1 MGSIRNVLYGYSVEK
16 GVIVLNREEAPI
28 VFEAFNRYC
37 DGEIL
42 RDIAD
47 SFTERKIAYY
57 RDKTAWTKNIIC
69 RMIENRNY
77 VGNDKYPPII
87 SDEIYTIANQKKQ
100 EKGSQK
106 TVLPP
111 ITEHI
116 KSIML
121 CECCG
126 SRFRRINKWRRREKW
141 QCTGGCKCDTY
152 LEDKL
157 IFQSVLS
164 IINRVTENPDLLD
177 RSATETM
184 IPVSPEITKKTNDIY
199 RMIDQ
204 GTEFGAVVK
213 LVTECAESKYSCC
226 QDAVNPALTKV
237 LKDYIMQ
244 QGVQSQIE
252 LDFLRK
258 AVKRITIS
266 MDGTIKIHFA
276 NDAEV
281 SNQSMKGEIGNG
293 WKYGY
298 PNNYENRSESGIVQQ
313 DGR

>member
-1 MGSIRNVLYGYSVEK
+1 
-16 GVIVLNREEAPI
+16 
-28 VFEAFNRYC
+28 
-37 DGEIL
+37 
-42 RDIAD
+42 
-47 SFTERKIAYY
+47 
-57 RDKTAWTKNIIC
+57 
-69 RMIENRNY
+69 MIENRNY

-116 KSIML
+116 KNIML

-141 QCTGGCKCDTY
+141 KCTGGCKCDTY
-152 LEDKL
+152 LDDKL

-177 RSATETM
+177 CSATETT

-204 GTEFGAVVK
+204 ETEFGAIVK
-213 LVTECAESKYSCC
+213 SVTECAESNYSCC

-244 QGVQSQIE
+244 QGVQSRIE

-258 AVKRITIS
+258 GVKRITIS

-281 SNQSMKGEIGNG
+281 SNQSMKGEIEDG

-298 PNNYENRSESGIVQQ
+298 PNYYENRSESGIVQQ